1 MPTPARGL
9 RRAITPV
16 EVLSLADGARSLA
29 GVREPRRAITPV
41 EVLNLADGARS
52 LAGARAALDV
62 TPSAS
67 RGVVLRPAAVW
78 AYVNSAN

>member
-1 MPTPARGL
+1 MV
-9 RRAITPV
+9 PV
-16 EVLSLADGARSLA
+16 EVLNRADGARSLA
-29 GVREPRRAITPV
+29 GVREPRRAIIPV

-52 LAGARAALDV
+52 LAGARAAQDV
-62 TPSAS
+62 VPAAN